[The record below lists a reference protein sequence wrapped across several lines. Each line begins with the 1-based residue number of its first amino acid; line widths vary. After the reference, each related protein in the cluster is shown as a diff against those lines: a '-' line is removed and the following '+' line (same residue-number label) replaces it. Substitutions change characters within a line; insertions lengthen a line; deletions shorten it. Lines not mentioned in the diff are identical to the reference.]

1 MVALVGSP
9 ADEYVGLR
17 GIFFQDSAQRAGIA
31 VFKRLFH
38 TTIISIDGVRYDFY
52 WMAFITVSGEPATR
66 HEELARIAGQRFNC
80 ELVTE
85 SSLGEIIASE
95 FGARDGIPDKAWPHL
110 AVSILAR
117 LGTEHNL
124 VVSSSTGSELLLR
137 NLPGVLRVHVTDTE
151 ARRIGNLML
160 DRRLER
166 EAAKELLRRM
176 AAEQTSVR
184 KHRFGRAG
192 GRFEN
197 YDLVMN
203 GEALSTDQ
211 MADVLEAAVKSKGM
225 LEAGV
230 LSLKAEAE
238 LQFQVRLK
246 LARFGIVPPDRVRL
260 EHKEFGHPSEQV
272 FANLLDF
279 YRIAWEYEPRSFALQ
294 WDKDG
299 KVQEAF
305 TPDFY
310 LPEFDLYVELT
321 TMKQANVTKKN
332 RKIRLLRAIY
342 PHVNIQ
348 VFYQKDVRDLVIKY
362 ELPERLAQ

>member
-1 MVALVGSP
+1 MVA
-9 ADEYVGLR
+9 R
-17 GIFFQDSAQRAGIA
+17 
-31 VFKRLFH
+31 
-38 TTIISIDGVRYDFY
+38 VRYDFY
-52 WMAFITVSGEPATR
+52 WMAFITVSGVPATR
-66 HEELARIAGQRFNC
+66 HEELARIAAQRFNC

-85 SSLGEIIASE
+85 ARLADIIASE
-95 FGARDGIPDKAWPHL
+95 FGSAEGISDKAWPHL
-110 AVSILAR
+110 AISILAK
-117 LGTEHNL
+117 LGTEHHL
-124 VVSSSTGSELLLR
+124 VVSSTGSELLFR
-137 NLPGVLRVHVTDTE
+137 NLPGILRVHVTE
-151 ARRIGNLML
+151 PESRRLGNVMV

-166 EAAKELLRRM
+166 EEAKDLLRRM
-176 AAEQTSVR
+176 EAEQTAVR

-192 GRFEN
+192 ARFES

-203 GEALSTDQ
+203 GEALAIDQ

-225 LEAGV
+225 LEGGL
-230 LSLKAEAE
+230 LSLAAEAQ

-246 LARFGIVPPDRVRL
+246 LARFGIVPPDRVHL

-279 YRIAWEYEPRSFALQ
+279 YRIAWDYEPRSFPLQ

-299 KVQEAF
+299 KVLEAF

-362 ELPERLAQ
+362 GLPERLAQ